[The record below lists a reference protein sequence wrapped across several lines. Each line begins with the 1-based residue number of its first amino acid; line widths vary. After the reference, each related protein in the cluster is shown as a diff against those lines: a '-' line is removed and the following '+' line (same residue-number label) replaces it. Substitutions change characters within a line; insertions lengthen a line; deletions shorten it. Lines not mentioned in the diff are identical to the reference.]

1 MKKQKICIIGGG
13 LTGLI
18 TAIALSKLSCE
29 IDLVIDSFNKNTTTN
44 RTIAISENNFNFL
57 KKQNISLSLKK
68 EAWPCYVMKLY
79 TEIKNK
85 KFSEIFELDNK
96 EKKKIILYMLENS
109 KIVKLMTN
117 KIKQIKSISVKNH
130 NKVYAISTSGLLK
143 SVKFN
148 NNNNSK
154 YNLVILCAGNNSSIV
169 KNIFDNQII
178 KNSYNELAIT
188 TILNHNSFKNNTVR
202 QIFFDKEIL
211 ALLPISNTKTSI
223 VWSVKKD
230 IYKKNDFLLKKQI
243 KFYTKNFLKNITFTK
258 NIEHYDL
265 NLLIREKYY
274 KDRVLLFGD
283 ALHKVHPF
291 TGQGFNMIL
300 RDLANLEN
308 TLKNKIAL
316 GLDIGSEDV
325 LSEFS
330 QATKP
335 RNLFYLLAI
344 DFMKSFFSIQ
354 EKNFK
359 SLRNKIIINLNK
371 NNTTKIFLHSVM
383 IK

>member
-1 MKKQKICIIGGG
+1 
-13 LTGLI
+13 
-18 TAIALSKLSCE
+18 
-29 IDLVIDSFNKNTTTN
+29 
-44 RTIAISENNFNFL
+44 
-57 KKQNISLSLKK
+57 
-68 EAWPCYVMKLY
+68 
-79 TEIKNK
+79 
-85 KFSEIFELDNK
+85 
-96 EKKKIILYMLENS
+96 MLENS
-109 KIVKLMTN
+109 KIMKLMMN
-117 KIKQIKSISVKNH
+117 KIKQIKSISIKTH
-130 NKVYAISTSGLLK
+130 NKVYDISTSGILK
-143 SVKFN
+143 SVKY

-154 YNLVILCAGNNSSIV
+154 YNLVILCTGNNSSIV
-169 KNIFDNQII
+169 SNIFDDQII
-178 KNSYNELAIT
+178 ENSYGESAIT
-188 TILNHNSFKNNTVR
+188 TILNHNPFKNNTAR
-202 QIFFDKEIL
+202 QIFFTNEIL

-230 IYKKNDFLLKKQI
+230 IYKKNDFLLKNKI

-283 ALHKVHPF
+283 ALHRVHPF

-308 TLKNKIAL
+308 TLKNKITL
-316 GLDIGSEDV
+316 GLDIGSEDA

-335 RNLFYLLAI
+335 RNLVYLLAI
-344 DFMKSFFSIQ
+344 DFMKSFFSVQ

-371 NNTTKIFLHSVM
+371 NNTTKKFFHSVM

>member
-1 MKKQKICIIGGG
+1 M
-13 LTGLI
+13 
-18 TAIALSKLSCE
+18 
-29 IDLVIDSFNKNTTTN
+29 
-44 RTIAISENNFNFL
+44 
-57 KKQNISLSLKK
+57 
-68 EAWPCYVMKLY
+68 M
-79 TEIKNK
+79 
-85 KFSEIFELDNK
+85 
-96 EKKKIILYMLENS
+96 
-109 KIVKLMTN
+109 N
-117 KIKQIKSISVKNH
+117 KIKKIKSISVKSH
-130 NKVYAISTSGLLK
+130 DKVYSIFNSGLLK

-148 NNNNSK
+148 NNNFK
-154 YNLVILCAGNNSSIV
+154 YNLVILCAGSNSNIV
-169 KNIFDNQII
+169 KNVFNDQII
-178 KNSYNELAIT
+178 ENSYDESAIT

-211 ALLPISNTKTSI
+211 ALLPISNKKTSI
-223 VWSVKKD
+223 VWSVKKN
-230 IYKKNDFLLKKQI
+230 IYKKNDFILKKKI
-243 KFYTKNFLKNITFTK
+243 KLYTKNFLKNIKFEK
-258 NIEHYDL
+258 KIEHYDL

-300 RDLANLEN
+300 RDLVSLEKI
-308 TLKNKIAL
+308 LKNKIAL

-330 QATKP
+330 QAIKP
-335 RNLFYLLAI
+335 RNLTYLLAI

-359 SLRNKIIINLNK
+359 NFRNTIIANLNK
-371 NNTTKIFLHSVM
+371 NNITKYFFHSLM

>member
-1 MKKQKICIIGGG
+1 MLWNNTISSSSVD
-13 LTGLI
+13 LTIQYL
-18 TAIALSKLSCE
+18 
-29 IDLVIDSFNKNTTTN
+29 
-44 RTIAISENNFNFL
+44 
-57 KKQNISLSLKK
+57 
-68 EAWPCYVMKLY
+68 LY
-79 TEIKNK
+79 
-85 KFSEIFELDNK
+85 
-96 EKKKIILYMLENS
+96 
-109 KIVKLMTN
+109 
-117 KIKQIKSISVKNH
+117 
-130 NKVYAISTSGLLK
+130 
-143 SVKFN
+143 
-148 NNNNSK
+148 
-154 YNLVILCAGNNSSIV
+154 
-169 KNIFDNQII
+169 
-178 KNSYNELAIT
+178 LAIRT
-188 TILNHNSFKNNTVR
+188 
-202 QIFFDKEIL
+202 
-211 ALLPISNTKTSI
+211 
-223 VWSVKKD
+223 
-230 IYKKNDFLLKKQI
+230 
-243 KFYTKNFLKNITFTK
+243 
-258 NIEHYDL
+258 NIEHYNL

-283 ALHKVHPF
+283 ALHRVHPF

-359 SLRNKIIINLNK
+359 SLRNKIITNLNK
-371 NNTTKIFLHSVM
+371 NNIAKDFFHGVV